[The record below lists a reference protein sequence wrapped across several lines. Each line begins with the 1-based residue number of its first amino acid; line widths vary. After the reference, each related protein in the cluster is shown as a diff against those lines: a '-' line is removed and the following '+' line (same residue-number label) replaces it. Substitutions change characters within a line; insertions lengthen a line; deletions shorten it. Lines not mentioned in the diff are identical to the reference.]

1 MSAIKKNEL
10 DLRLCCV
17 QLIDCHY
24 CSDPG
29 KYISALL
36 MCTSTMYQMELPH
49 VNILSKIDIAV
60 KHNSKLLFNLDFY
73 TDVLSLDQ
81 LLDALQTD
89 PLTAR
94 YHRLNKAIVSLIEGH
109 NIVSFVPLNV
119 KDKRTLELVRKSIDR
134 ANGYIFNSEEN
145 QNAQMLNSV
154 MQLDI
159 NDLTLDVLEDVPKTE
174 AME

>member
-1 MSAIKKNEL
+1 M
-10 DLRLCCV
+10 
-17 QLIDCHY
+17 
-24 CSDPG
+24 
-29 KYISALL
+29 
-36 MCTSTMYQMELPH
+36 
-49 VNILSKIDIAV
+49 
-60 KHNSKLLFNLDFY
+60 
-73 TDVLSLDQ
+73 
-81 LLDALQTD
+81 
-89 PLTAR
+89 
-94 YHRLNKAIVSLIEGH
+94 
-109 NIVSFVPLNV
+109 PLNV